1 MDGKQAQNDAQEV
14 SEPSEIDSPPLPPSR
29 IPFFR
34 STLFQALVIAG
45 VFFCGPGMYGAL
57 NALGA
62 GGLKSP
68 LLVNITSGLSYGL
81 NVIFALLTGVFVNV
95 LGERIVLSL
104 GVIGFSI
111 NGASL
116 YCNNMFGNTWLMYF
130 SSALQGFTTAL
141 LWVVQAAIMLAY
153 PEPDFK
159 GRFIAIWYTSI
170 ALGQS
175 VGGALALGFNASNK
189 EAGAVT
195 PVTYIPLIAI
205 AACGPFIA
213 LLISRP
219 HQVIRRDGVKVL
231 SKKQPNAW
239 QEAKRVFSA
248 VKRRE
253 VLATVIDRLSILNQT
268 DQMQKMLLLLPL
280 FIYSQWFLSYNS
292 TFTAIYHS
300 VRGRALTSFTSAFAG
315 VAGTFAAGVFLDY
328 QKLSRSTKF
337 RWSYFAIYA
346 LYTLT
351 WVWDTVVQWYYS
363 KTNPVGLD
371 WAQSEFY
378 ASFLL
383 ILVKGFVDHAFQTW
397 MYALIGTLTE
407 DVDELTRYTGFLKAV
422 NTGGAALGYAVQTKW
437 SMMGSEALL
446 LGLWVVQI
454 VPTWLMV
461 KEVKD

>member
-1 MDGKQAQNDAQEV
+1 MDAKHAQNDAEEV
-14 SEPSEIDSPPLPPSR
+14 LEPSELDSPPLPPSK

-175 VGGALALGFNASNK
+175 VGGALALGFNVSNK

-219 HQVIRRDGVKVL
+219 HQVIRRDGVEVL
-231 SKKQPNAW
+231 SRKQPNAW
-239 QEAKRVFSA
+239 QEAKR
-248 VKRRE
+248 
-253 VLATVIDRLSILNQT
+253 
-268 DQMQKMLLLLPL
+268 MLLLLPL

-292 TFTAIYHS
+292 TFTAVYHS

-315 VAGTFAAGVFLDY
+315 VAGTFAAGVFLD
-328 QKLSRSTKF
+328 KKNLSRSTKF
-337 RWSYFAIYA
+337 RWSYFAIYI

-407 DVDELTRYTGFLKAV
+407 DVDELARYTGFMKAV

-454 VPTWLMV
+454 IPTWLMV
-461 KEVKD
+461 RRVKD